1 MVRDTVSLY
10 NLIAENHPWC
20 VCVCVCVC
28 TLSYVWLFM
37 TPWTVAPQAH
47 LSMGF
52 PKQEYWSG
60 LPFPSP
66 GDLPNPGIKP
76 ASLYL
81 CIGRQILYHW
91 ATWEA
96 YHPWMWEQFRRLLEM
111 GQTIR
116 HVLFV
121 WQDWR
126 KVSNSLHQ
134 GCCIAKWIS
143 YICIYIPPTP
153 LSFGFP
159 SRLDHQRA
167 LNNTV
172 DFH

>member
-1 MVRDTVSLY
+1 M
-10 NLIAENHPWC
+10 C

-28 TLSYVWLFM
+28 VWAHAQLCLTLM
-37 TPWTVAPQAH
+37 TPWTVAPPPPR
-47 LSMGF
+47 LIC
-52 PKQEYWSG
+52 PWD
-60 LPFPSP
+60 FPSKNTGVGCNFLLQGTFPTP
-66 GDLPNPGIKP
+66 GSNLCP
-76 ASLYL
+76 LYL

-91 ATWEA
+91 ATQEA
-96 YHPWMWEQFRRLLEM
+96 HHPWMWEQFRRLLEM

-126 KVSNSLHQ
+126 KVLNSLHQ

-143 YICIYIPPTP
+143 YICICIPPS
-153 LSFGFP
+153 LSFGSP